1 MESNEKE
8 SNEFK
13 RKVRKV
19 WLPVLLCILIMIN
32 LLIVPKIL
40 TNQSS
45 SFQPI
50 SVESSNTL
58 LPSPSIPIQTI
69 PPEQSVPKSE
79 EKPITNEP
87 QQEEP
92 KKTEPVPPVVNKHKS
107 NKNKQ
112 RVVPSVHS
120 QSRNFRFALF
130 FVVLLIAGL
139 IFVMIVYKNER
150 NFEYSKARSGN
161 LDLSSSQRGNRKNN
175 QQSNNGYYQLPDKP
189 YEYYDNI

>member
-1 MESNEKE
+1 MERDEKE

-13 RKVRKV
+13 RKIRKV

-40 TNQSS
+40 TNQPS

-50 SVESSNTL
+50 SVESSNTP

-69 PPEQSVPKSE
+69 PPEQSPPKTE
-79 EKPITNEP
+79 EKPITTEP
-87 QQEEP
+87 QKEEP

-107 NKNKQ
+107 KNKH
-112 RVVPSVHS
+112 RVVPSVHG

-150 NFEYSKARSGN
+150 NYEYSKSRSGDIN
-161 LDLSSSQRGNRKNN
+161 FSSRNNN
-175 QQSNNGYYQLPDKP
+175 QQNNNGYYKLPDKP

>member
-1 MESNEKE
+1 MERDEKE

-13 RKVRKV
+13 RKIRKV

-40 TNQSS
+40 TNQPT

-50 SVESSNTL
+50 SVESSNTP

-69 PPEQSVPKSE
+69 PLEQPTPKPE

-92 KKTEPVPPVVNKHKS
+92 KKVDPVPPVVNKHKGT
-107 NKNKQ
+107 KNKQ
-112 RVVPSVHS
+112 RVVPSTHS

-150 NFEYSKARSGN
+150 NYEYSKARSGN
-161 LDLSSSQRGNRKNN
+161 INFSSSQNNN
-175 QQSNNGYYQLPDKP
+175 QQNNNGYYKLPDKP